1 MTATPGPKELTLLD
15 PSLSSG
21 MRQASRAAGATV
33 MLVGLTVLLAIVIV
47 FVGVG
52 VGVGVGDGDVLEP
65 PHAIINAAMA
75 AAARNP
81 QVALFLI
88 RRISA

>member
-1 MTATPGPKELTLLD
+1 MSCTRM
-15 PSLSSG
+15 SLFTNVTWLP
-21 MRQASRAAGATV
+21 RATV

-47 FVGVG
+47 FVGAGVG

-65 PHAIINAAMA
+65 PHAIINAAIA

-81 QVALFLI
+81 HVALFPI